1 MVNLKSLGA
10 SQDFSILFHF
20 LSCLSHDVVDD
31 DDDINDT
38 NDDDDGIND
47 SNINDDVRV
56 DPISKSIQKR

>member
-47 SNINDDVRV
+47 DDTDVDGRV